1 MCLVFRMISRLY
13 TFAFVP
19 AVYSIEPNL
28 SYSANFAEATGNT
41 LLSIASIVRNVCQL
55 TSPILLPY
63 LIYRFPNPEQ
73 YIGGIKFI
81 AAFYAAALLLRMI
94 GRVGK

>member
-1 MCLVFRMISRLY
+1 MISRLY
-13 TFAFVP
+13 TLAFGP
-19 AVYSIEPNL
+19 TVYTIEPNL
-28 SYSANFAEATGNT
+28 FYSANFAETTGNT

-55 TSPILLPY
+55 TSPILIPY
-63 LIYRFPNPEQ
+63 LLYRFPNPEH
-73 YIGGIKFI
+73 YVGGVKFI